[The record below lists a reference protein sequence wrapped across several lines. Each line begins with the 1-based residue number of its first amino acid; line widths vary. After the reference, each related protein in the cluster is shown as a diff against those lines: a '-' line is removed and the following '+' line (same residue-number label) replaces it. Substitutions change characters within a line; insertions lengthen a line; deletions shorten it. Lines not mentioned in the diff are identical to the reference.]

1 MIKKY
6 NWLALAFFICCM
18 YLLVSMFFPKENEQ
32 CVTDFDKVDFKNLTD
47 VDKFALTVEIGD
59 CIEDPEKKLQMLK
72 KMTDGR

>member
-18 YLLVSMFFPKENEQ
+18 YLLVSLFFSKENEQ
-32 CVTDFDKVDFKNLTD
+32 CMTDFDKVDFKNLTD
-47 VDKFALTVEIGD
+47 VDKFALTVEIGN

-72 KMTDGR
+72 KIG

>member
-6 NWLALAFFICCM
+6 NWLALSFFICF
-18 YLLVSMFFPKENEQ
+18 MFFWIFMFFSKENDQ
-32 CVTDFDKVDFKNLTD
+32 CMTDFDKVDFKNLTD

-72 KMTDGR
+72 N